1 MIKAV
6 VFDAYGTLFEIGDQR
21 SPYKKLLVKAKEIGR
36 KPRPDDAIK
45 IMTKNMDIWSIATY
59 LGLSL
64 SASEKRTIKNE
75 LESELKSIR
84 IYPDMIATL
93 RALQKNGLRLA
104 ICSNLAKPYAQPILS
119 LLPFAFDAYIWSFE
133 VGAVKPDQRIY
144 QSVCQSLNLRA
155 EEILMVGDTIEA
167 DCAGP
172 RRNGMSAI
180 HLSRTNSSTDPHFI
194 ASLDELMPY
203 LDKFHA

>member
-6 VFDAYGTLFEIGDQR
+6 VFDAFGTLVEIR
-21 SPYKKLLVKAKEIGR
+21 ERRNPYKKLLEKVEEIDR
-36 KPRPDDAIK
+36 KSRRQTEIK
-45 IMTKNMDIWSIATY
+45 MMTSNVSIWTIATS

-64 SASEKRTIKNE
+64 SEAEKGA
-75 LESELKSIR
+75 LEVDIETEVKSVKIYEDVAPTLKVLRDRRIR
-84 IYPDMIATL
+84 L
-93 RALQKNGLRLA
+93 G
-104 ICSNLAKPYAQPILS
+104 ICSNLAQPYAQPVLA
-119 LLPFAFDAYIWSFE
+119 LLPEFDAYVWSYE
-133 VGAVKPDQRIY
+133 VGAVKPDRRIY
-144 QSVCQSLNLRA
+144 QSVCRSLDLKP